1 MFKIID
7 QRGYMTRYYTHKYHN
22 LVNLDMRTTVIIYYA
37 ISIGLLAGAIS
48 PVLSSQS
55 TSAQMMNPNKMNSN
69 MMNPNMMGNG
79 SWMNPNMMGNGSW
92 MNPMFMQNQNITG
105 SIKLAPTLIN
115 SIASQIKVSLSDAAS
130 IVQNQSGN
138 NSKVVAA
145 HLDVTNGYLAYKV
158 IAVDP
163 DANIHKFVID
173 AGNGNVLSSS
183 LVSWQNMMMF
193 GGMMGHSMMG
203 NMMHGS
209 MMGNMMHG
217 NMMGNMM
224 GFQ

>member
-1 MFKIID
+1 
-7 QRGYMTRYYTHKYHN
+7 
-22 LVNLDMRTTVIIYYA
+22 MRTTIIISYA

-55 TSAQMMNPNKMNSN
+55 TSAQMMNPNMMNSN
-69 MMNPNMMGNG
+69 I
-79 SWMNPNMMGNGSW
+79 MNPNMMGNGSW

-115 SIASQIKVSLSDAAS
+115 SIASQIKVSLADAAS

-203 NMMHGS
+203 NMMHGNMMGNMMHGN

>member
-7 QRGYMTRYYTHKYHN
+7 QRGYMTRYCTHKYHN

-55 TSAQMMNPNKMNSN
+55 TSAQMMNHNKMNSN

-145 HLDVTNGYLAYKV
+145 HLDITNGYLAYKV

-183 LVSWQNMMMF
+183 LVSWQNMMF
-193 GGMMGHSMMG
+193 GGMMGH
-203 NMMHGS
+203 S

>member
-1 MFKIID
+1 
-7 QRGYMTRYYTHKYHN
+7 
-22 LVNLDMRTTVIIYYA
+22 MRTTLIIFYA
-37 ISIGLLAGAIS
+37 ISIGLSAGVIS
-48 PVLSSQS
+48 PVLSCQS
-55 TSAQMMNPNKMNSN
+55 TSAQMMNPDMMNSN
-69 MMNPNMMGNG
+69 MMNPMGNG

-130 IVQNQSGN
+130 IVQNHSGN

-145 HLDVTNGYLAYKV
+145 HLDVANGYLTYTV
-158 IAVDP
+158 IAVDL

-173 AGNGNVLSSS
+173 AGNGSVLSSS
-183 LVSWQNMMMF
+183 LVSLQNMMMF
-193 GGMMGHSMMG
+193 GGMMGH
-203 NMMHGS
+203 N

-224 GFQ
+224 GSMMMNPNMMGNMMGFQ

>member
-1 MFKIID
+1 
-7 QRGYMTRYYTHKYHN
+7 
-22 LVNLDMRTTVIIYYA
+22 MRTTVIIYYA

-55 TSAQMMNPNKMNSN
+55 TSAQMMNPNMMNSN
-69 MMNPNMMGNG
+69 M
-79 SWMNPNMMGNGSW
+79 MNPNMMGNGSW

-193 GGMMGHSMMG
+193 GGMMGRSMMG
-203 NMMHGS
+203 NMMY
-209 MMGNMMHG
+209 G

>member
-7 QRGYMTRYYTHKYHN
+7 QRGYMTRYCTHKYHN

-55 TSAQMMNPNKMNSN
+55 TSAQMMNPNMMNSN

-183 LVSWQNMMMF
+183 LVSWQNMMVF

-203 NMMHGS
+203 NMMHGN

>member
-1 MFKIID
+1 
-7 QRGYMTRYYTHKYHN
+7 
-22 LVNLDMRTTVIIYYA
+22 MRTNLILLYA
-37 ISIGLLAGAIS
+37 ISAGLLTVAIS
-48 PVLSSQS
+48 FALSSQP
-55 TSAQMMNPNKMNSN
+55 TLAQMMNPNMMNSN
-69 MMNPNMMGNG
+69 MMNPNIMFNG
-79 SWMNPNMMGNGSW
+79 SWMNPNMMFNGSW
-92 MNPMFMQNQNITG
+92 INPMFMQNQNITG

-115 SIASQIKVSLSDAAS
+115 SIASQIKVSLSDAAA

-145 HLDVTNGYLAYKV
+145 HLDIANGYLTYTV

-173 AGNGNVLSSS
+173 AGNGSVLSSS
-183 LVSWQNMMMF
+183 VVSLQNMMMF
-193 GGMMGHSMMG
+193 GGMMGH
-203 NMMHGS
+203 NMMHGN

-224 GFQ
+224 GPMMMNPNMMGNMMGFQ

>member
-7 QRGYMTRYYTHKYHN
+7 QRGYMTRYCTHKYHN

-55 TSAQMMNPNKMNSN
+55 TSAQMMNPNMMNSN

-105 SIKLAPTLIN
+105 SIKLAPTFIN

-203 NMMHGS
+203 NMMHG
-209 MMGNMMHG
+209 

>member
-1 MFKIID
+1 
-7 QRGYMTRYYTHKYHN
+7 
-22 LVNLDMRTTVIIYYA
+22 MRTTIIISYA

-55 TSAQMMNPNKMNSN
+55 TSAQMMNPNMMNSN

-203 NMMHGS
+203 NMMHGNMMGNMMHGN

>member
-1 MFKIID
+1 
-7 QRGYMTRYYTHKYHN
+7 MTRYCTHKYHN

-55 TSAQMMNPNKMNSN
+55 TSAQMMNPNMMNSN
-69 MMNPNMMGNG
+69 M
-79 SWMNPNMMGNGSW
+79 MNPNMMGNGSW

-193 GGMMGHSMMG
+193 GGMMGRSMMG
-203 NMMHGS
+203 NMMY
-209 MMGNMMHG
+209 G

>member
-1 MFKIID
+1 
-7 QRGYMTRYYTHKYHN
+7 
-22 LVNLDMRTTVIIYYA
+22 MRTTIIISYA
-37 ISIGLLAGAIS
+37 ISIGLLASAIS
-48 PVLSSQS
+48 PLLSSQS
-55 TSAQMMNPNKMNSN
+55 TSAQMMNPDMMNSN

-92 MNPMFMQNQNITG
+92 MNPMFMKDQNITG

-145 HLDVTNGYLAYKV
+145 HLDATNGYLTYTV

-163 DANIHKFVID
+163 DANIHKFVLD
-173 AGNGNVLSSS
+173 VGNGSVLSSS
-183 LVSWQNMMMF
+183 LISWQNMMMF
-193 GGMMGHSMMG
+193 GDMMGHSMRGNMMHGNMMG
-203 NMMHGS
+203 NMMHGN
-209 MMGNMMHG
+209 MMGNMGNMMHG

>member
-1 MFKIID
+1 
-7 QRGYMTRYYTHKYHN
+7 
-22 LVNLDMRTTVIIYYA
+22 MRTTLIIFYA

-55 TSAQMMNPNKMNSN
+55 TSAQMMNPNMMNSN
-69 MMNPNMMGNG
+69 MMNPNMMF
-79 SWMNPNMMGNGSW
+79 NGSW
-92 MNPMFMQNQNITG
+92 MNPMFMQDQNVTG
-105 SIKLAPTLIN
+105 SIKLAPTLID
-115 SIASQIKVSLSDAAS
+115 SIASQIKISLSDAAS

-145 HLDVTNGYLAYKV
+145 HLDVTNGYLTYTV

-173 AGNGNVLSSS
+173 AGNGSVLSSS
-183 LVSWQNMMMF
+183 LVSLQNMMMF
-193 GGMMGHSMMG
+193 GGMMGH
-203 NMMHGS
+203 N